1 MRVYSQPFKR
11 VFWVMGI
18 LSVVMAIIEVWLL
31 GSLGCRVNILTQG
44 TPEQVWVQSG
54 TELILVAIFLLT
66 LRHDMQAF
74 HVLSLNQNIMPNF
87 GTLVRWRAHRQ
98 VLRQLVGW
106 FEDDFAGRIANR
118 IMETPPAEGEVV
130 FQVFDALTFSVAYL
144 MGAMFSL
151 GCANIGLVIPL
162 LIWFS
167 LYAVLLRWVVGRVT
181 PHLRPHQAHAKP

>member
-1 MRVYSQPFKR
+1 M
-11 VFWVMGI
+11 
-18 LSVVMAIIEVWLL
+18 L
-31 GSLGCRVNILTQG
+31 
-44 TPEQVWVQSG
+44 
-54 TELILVAIFLLT
+54 
-66 LRHDMQAF
+66 
-74 HVLSLNQNIMPNF
+74 NF